1 MDSMIYEELFTIIRD
16 ETKKRFGMEW
26 KSDKVITDYEPAV
39 HSAIKQIFGKPFIP
53 NDECVD

>member
-1 MDSMIYEELFTIIRD
+1 MIYEELFTIIRD

-26 KSDKVITDYEPAV
+26 KSDKIITDYEPAV